1 MGVEKRLLEDARS
14 FANEVTSLDEEGF
27 ISRTRA
33 ALGLPPKDSDTV
45 TESENEET
53 PGGPAAPS
61 GQPRQG
67 HQISD
72 LFVKHN

>member
-1 MGVEKRLLEDARS
+1 
-14 FANEVTSLDEEGF
+14 
-27 ISRTRA
+27 
-33 ALGLPPKDSDTV
+33 V